1 MLPEEDNDFVKSGF
15 PSFDDVDIET
25 TKNTKSKNNNP
36 KMNITALTMDKNTF
50 NEFLKSIDPENL
62 KKGMPD
68 DLLKHMNYK
77 YYEKKLT
84 HNNFN
89 SSPLLPFQTD
99 NSRVK
104 FDNGFNSILGEF
116 TRIELNKKWD
126 NNFDVNQIIFRNCL
140 LIEQLSMLQ
149 VFSRSS

>member
-1 MLPEEDNDFVKSGF
+1 
-15 PSFDDVDIET
+15 
-25 TKNTKSKNNNP
+25 
-36 KMNITALTMDKNTF
+36 
-50 NEFLKSIDPENL
+50 
-62 KKGMPD
+62 
-68 DLLKHMNYK
+68 MNYK
-77 YYEKKLT
+77 QYEKKLT

-126 NNFDVNQIIFRNCL
+126 NNFDINQIIFEIINSNSVNTDGNDKFLEKL
-140 LIEQLSMLQ
+140 LKEYLFDDNNELNILNPYLFSYIPLSKSKQ
-149 VFSRSS
+149 